1 MYELLLNIHSVLRWV
16 LLFFLVVTIIK
27 SMIGWLG
34 NQSFN
39 PVDNQLGLLTL
50 IFTHTQLII
59 GLVLYFI
66 SPIVKQG
73 LSNMAEAMKMAEI
86 RFYTVEHITGMIV
99 AIILITVGRVL
110 SKKRSIPKA
119 KFKIVT
125 IFFTL
130 GLIIMLLMIRRW

>member
-1 MYELLLNIHSVLRWV
+1 MYELLLNIHSILRWV
-16 LLFFLVVTIIK
+16 LLFLLVVTIIK
-27 SMIGWLG
+27 SLVGWLG
-34 NQSFN
+34 NHPWR
-39 PVDNQLGLLTL
+39 PVDNQLSVLTL

-59 GLVLYFI
+59 GLILYFI

-73 LSNMAEAMKMAEI
+73 LSNMAEAMKIEQI
-86 RFYTVEHITGMIV
+86 RFYTVEHITGMLV

-119 KFKIVT
+119 KFRIVT

-130 GLIIMLLMIRRW
+130 GLIIMILMIRRW

>member
-1 MYELLLNIHSVLRWV
+1 MYEFLLNIHSILRWV

-27 SMIGWLG
+27 SLVGWFG
-34 NQSFN
+34 NHPWR
-39 PVDNQLGLLTL
+39 PVDNQLSILTL

-59 GLVLYFI
+59 GLILYFI

-73 LSNMAEAMKMAEI
+73 LSNMAEAMKIEQI
-86 RFYTVEHITGMIV
+86 RFYTVEHIAGMLV
-99 AIILITVGRVL
+99 AIIIITVGRVL

-119 KFKIVT
+119 KFRIVA

-130 GLIIMLLMIRRW
+130 GLIIMILMIRRW